1 MGSAV
6 VSASPAVGRLLRE
19 SRKRR
24 GWTLKRVVEQ
34 CKERG
39 QPIPLS
45 TLAKIEQG
53 RVDPGIRRLRTLLEL
68 YRIPSELAHDM
79 VELEQQ
85 AAVPPEET
93 DIRQLYER
101 GVEYWKAGD
110 LSQGLAHLMAIRL
123 LVPDD
128 DDSREL
134 RQEATLAFAV
144 LARNLGKYKLAKQ
157 LIDEMLCEPP
167 AERFLLQV
175 LVVASGLWRGS
186 GSLEVALALIDR
198 AERHIDPQDDRGA
211 AFVYHQQAKLYHQS
225 GQLKTAAQRIDQVL
239 GLYEKNDDVHNAA
252 RALLLK
258 AEILRDRGDL
268 GDALALCRETIDRG
282 TALSQERLVASASLE
297 LGRVQLS
304 LGDVDEGLAS
314 LREGLATAVRL
325 DDKTTQFYAHYYLW
339 KAHEDQGDRER
350 AAFERQAARYF
361 VASVDELSDAV
372 TEVQMLVD

>member
-34 CKERG
+34 CEERG

-53 RVDPGIRRLRTLLEL
+53 RVDPGIRRLKTLLDL

-79 VELEQQ
+79 VELEQM
-85 AAVPPEET
+85 AAVPPEST
-93 DIRQLYER
+93 DVRELYQR
-101 GVEYWKAGD
+101 GVEHWKAGD
-110 LSQGLAHLMAIRL
+110 LAQGLSHLMAIRL

-128 DDSREL
+128 DAAREL

-144 LARNLGKYKLAKQ
+144 LARNLGKYRLAKQ
-157 LIDEMLCEPP
+157 LIDELLCEPP
-167 AERFLLQV
+167 AERFLLQA

-186 GSLEVALALIDR
+186 GSMEVALALIDR
-198 AERHIDPQDDRGA
+198 AEHHIDPQDLRSA
-211 AFVYHQQAKLYHQS
+211 AFVYHQQAKLYRES
-225 GQLKTAAQRIDQVL
+225 GRAEAADRRIDQVL
-239 GLYEKNDDVHNAA
+239 DLYRQHDDAHNAA
-252 RALLLK
+252 RATLLK
-258 AEILRDRGDL
+258 AGIQRDL
-268 GDALALCRETIDRG
+268 GQLENALALCRETIDAG
-282 TALSQERLVASASLE
+282 DALGQERLVASAQLERGRTE
-297 LGRVQLS
+297 LG
-304 LGDVDEGLAS
+304 LGQIEQGLAS

-325 DDKTTQFYAHYYLW
+325 DDKTAQFYAHYYLW
-339 KAHEDQGDRER
+339 KAHEAQGDRDR

-361 VASVDELSDAV
+361 AASVDALSDEV
-372 TEVQMLVD
+372 TEVRALVD